1 MKHQNFLKTFEDE
14 VKQFLLIVRE
24 MYKALPDSMELL
36 FENPPVFPQGTIPD
50 PERIGQVKSEILLI
64 I

>member
-1 MKHQNFLKTFEDE
+1 MK

-50 PERIGQVKSEILLI
+50 PERIGQVESEIFFI
-64 I
+64 

>member
-1 MKHQNFLKTFEDE
+1 M
-14 VKQFLLIVRE
+14 KQFLLIVRE

-50 PERIGQVKSEILLI
+50 PERIGQVVSEKIKEKNEKAALELI
-64 I
+64 

>member
-1 MKHQNFLKTFEDE
+1 M
-14 VKQFLLIVRE
+14 KQFLLIVRE

-50 PERIGQVKSEILLI
+50 PERIGQVESEKIEKKIEKASLEI